1 MANPTFDNPALLEL
15 GGALQRYLA
24 RAWPHLDDFSI
35 VDVQQIPGGASRET
49 YRVAARF
56 REQGIAVERGF
67 ILRRD
72 PPSSLIDTDRAW
84 EYRTYAAVYPT
95 DVPVP
100 EPLIL
105 EEDAPGE
112 LLRPF
117 SITAEIPGCE
127 TSIANFASEDYA
139 SLREHIGTQKWQI
152 LGRLA
157 AMDPQQLGV
166 TEFMPTPAPAECAQR
181 ELDYWA
187 GVIETDALQPQP
199 IAAAAIRW
207 LRRQSPPPAQ
217 KLCLVHGDFRSG
229 NFLYDRA
236 GTIRGV
242 LDWEM
247 AHIGDP
253 LEDLAWSL
261 DPLWGWPE
269 QRLAGGLLPR
279 RRAIE
284 IWSKASGLDCD
295 AAAFRWWQVFASV
308 KALAIWISSTED
320 FANGSTKEPILAMA
334 GWVMTDRQNRILLD
348 RLAPGSTH
356 RYAEPLI

>member
-1 MANPTFDNPALLEL
+1 MADPTFDSPELAAL

-24 RAWPHLDDFSI
+24 AAWPARADLNVI
-35 VDVQQIPGGASRET
+35 GVQQIPGGASRET
-49 YRVAARF
+49 YRIAVQF
-56 REQGIAVERGF
+56 REGNHTVDRGL

-84 EYRTYAAVYPT
+84 EYRTYAAVFPT

-105 EEDAPGE
+105 EEDEPGE
-112 LLRPF
+112 LERPF

-127 TSIANFASEDYA
+127 SNIANFAAEYA
-139 SLREHIGTQKWQI
+139 PLREHIGTQKWQI

-157 AMDPQQLGV
+157 AMDPERLGV
-166 TEFMPTPAPAECAQR
+166 TTFMPLPTPAECAMR

-187 GVIETDALQPQP
+187 GVIDADALQPQP

-207 LRRQSPPPAQ
+207 LRRHSPPPAQ

-229 NFLYDRA
+229 NFLYDRE

-261 DPLWGWPE
+261 DPLWGWP
-269 QRLAGGLLPR
+269 QRELAGGLLPR

-284 IWSKASGLDCD
+284 IWCEASGLDCD
-295 AAAFRWWQVFASV
+295 PSAFRWWQVFASV

-334 GWVMTDRQNRILLD
+334 GWVMTDRQNRILVD
-348 RLAPGSTH
+348 RLAPGSSH
-356 RYAEPLI
+356 HYVEPLS